1 MSICGFASERCVVE
15 IPIER
20 RILATNDEL
29 AAKLRSRFKA
39 AGTFVVNLISS
50 PGAGKTS
57 LLERT
62 AAALAALPNP
72 PSLAV
77 IEGDIATEQDA
88 ARIRKHGVPAVQ
100 INTHGDC
107 HLDARMVSRALDE
120 LAGQVNLDKLDILI
134 VENVGNLVCPTEFD
148 LGEDAKVVVASVA
161 EGADKPSK
169 YPATFLNAR
178 VMVVNKVDLLPY
190 VDCDLDRLIGDARA
204 INPKLVVFP
213 LSCRSGEGLTGWIEW
228 LVEGATRRDR

>member
-1 MSICGFASERCVVE
+1 ME
-15 IPIER
+15 IQIEQ
-20 RILATNDEL
+20 RILATNDEQ
-29 AAKLRSRFKA
+29 AAALRARFKA

-62 AAALAALPNP
+62 AAALRALPKP
-72 PSLAV
+72 PTFAV

-88 ARIRKHGVPAVQ
+88 ERVRKHGIPAVQ

-107 HLDARMVSRALDE
+107 HLDARMVAGAIDRLSGLTE
-120 LAGQVNLDKLDILI
+120 LGKLDLLI

-169 YPATFLNAR
+169 YPATFLNAKA
-178 VMVVNKVDLLPY
+178 MVVNKIDLLPY

-204 INPKLVVFP
+204 INPGLAVFP
-213 LSCRSGEGLTGWIEW
+213 VSCRTGEGIDSWIEW
-228 LVEGATRRDR
+228 LIAGYAR